1 MKENE
6 RSKTK
11 EEDHLKKTF
20 TEFFFMFSSFS
31 TETTVLK

>member
-11 EEDHLKKTF
+11 EEDHRKKTF
-20 TEFFFMFSSFS
+20 QIKT
-31 TETTVLK
+31 LLIKPC